1 MSTASIRLTDLFIL
15 IHRSHQWETVTYSF
29 SSSLSFSVFVLFR
42 TALDHDGQNS
52 LWWEQ
57 QHSRIAIVSWSSG
70 LGEWDLRILVVEC
83 DKHIAVFVSKV
94 IRYQE
99 QFFFLNVVGWKSPL
113 DWSIKYVRDK
123 DVMKQTP
130 VKPCKQ
136 KGTVVCSDILIAN
149 TFDSFGEL
157 LH

>member
-52 LWWEQ
+52 LWREQ
-57 QHSRIAIVSWSSG
+57 QHSRIAIVSCSSG
-70 LGEWDLRILVVEC
+70 RGERDLRILVVEC
-83 DKHIAVFVSKV
+83 EKHIAVFVSKV

-99 QFFFLNVVGWKSPL
+99 QFFFKNIVGWKSPL

-123 DVMKQTP
+123 DVMKQTL

-136 KGTVVCSDILIAN
+136 KGTVVCSDIPIAN
-149 TFDSFGEL
+149 AFDSFGEL